1 MSELLTRISER
12 TDVESKKF
20 IDEFQTN
27 RWEIVQDTIKDKKS
41 LIKWL
46 YEEQGERRFD
56 AANRLFLVLIDK
68 ESMEESWKM
77 KRNFELLHDEIN
89 GYLSDFNP
97 QKTSDLEI
105 EFDWMDG
112 KKYNAISDAIFVIK

>member
-1 MSELLTRISER
+1 LTRIE
-12 TDVESKKF
+12 ESQKPEAKKF
-20 IDEFQTN
+20 LAEFRQT
-27 RWEIVQDTIKDKKS
+27 RWSMIQEVIKEPQR

-68 ESMEESWKM
+68 NDLEESWKM
-77 KRNFELLHDEIN
+77 KRNLDLLKDKINSYLDKFNGKEIEK
-89 GYLSDFNP
+89 L
-97 QKTSDLEI
+97 KI

-112 KKYNAISDAIFVIK
+112 KRYTALSDVIFIVKE

>member
-12 TDVESKKF
+12 TDAESKKF
-20 IDEFQTN
+20 IKEFKAD
-27 RWEIVQDTIKDKKS
+27 RWKIVEDTIKDKKS

-68 ESMEESWKM
+68 ENMEDSWKM
-77 KRNFELLHDEIN
+77 KRNIELLGDEV
-89 GYLSDFNP
+89 NP
-97 QKTSDLEI
+97 KTPKPQNPKTNPKTPCYESCNEAKI
-105 EFDWMDG
+105 KEPG
-112 KKYNAISDAIFVIK
+112 QAIKKRY